1 MTRHAV
7 HTTVALAVLSL
18 SVLGPP
24 VQAQDKQTPAQI
36 FTDLRLRAEQ
46 DDVEAQYIL
55 GVMYAEGR
63 DVPQDDA
70 EAGAWFHRAAAQGH
84 SSAQYSLGVMYDTGR
99 RVPQDTPTERPARNW
114 DTRAIKDWFS
124 NGVDGPR
131 NQEELARAKAV
142 ISMLLG
148 SDVAEQLQF
157 NPQDTPTER
166 PARNWDTKAIK
177 DWFSNGVDGPRN
189 QEELARA
196 KAVISM
202 LLGSDVAEQLQ
213 NLGVVYNTGRGVS
226 QDDAAEAATWYRKAA
241 EQGHASAQ
249 YNLGLMHSEGQ
260 GVPQDNVEAH
270 MWLNLAAAKSTG
282 EKREQAVTARDRVAE
297 QMTSADL
304 SEAQHRAREWYAAH
318 QVP

>member
-7 HTTVALAVLSL
+7 HTTVALAVVSL
-18 SVLGPP
+18 SVLGPQ

-70 EAGAWFHRAAAQGH
+70 EAGAWFHRAAEQGH
-84 SSAQYSLGVMYDTGR
+84 ASAQYSLGVMYDTGC

-114 DTRAIKDWFS
+114 
-124 NGVDGPR
+124 N
-131 NQEELARAKAV
+131 
-142 ISMLLG
+142 
-148 SDVAEQLQF
+148 
-157 NPQDTPTER
+157 
-166 PARNWDTKAIK
+166 TKAIK
-177 DWFSNGVDGPRN
+177 DWFSNGVHGPRN

-213 NLGVVYNTGRGVS
+213 NLWVVYNTGRGVS

-241 EQGHASAQ
+241 EQGHANAQ
-249 YNLGLMHSEGQ
+249 NNLGDVRHRPGR
-260 GVPQDNVEAH
+260 
-270 MWLNLAAAKSTG
+270 AAG
-282 EKREQAVTARDRVAE
+282 
-297 QMTSADL
+297 
-304 SEAQHRAREWYAAH
+304 
-318 QVP
+318 